1 VNNNPIFTEELGG
14 PQARE
19 CAIARVQFVR
29 TFNGTPIEDGDRKDH
44 EISYLNES
52 LRECLKHFSQ
62 GQSEEVKIDQLDDPR
77 LVDYMTASHPR
88 WYQLVEMHGN
98 PLGTIKLVNEKHN
111 IATSSARVTLISE
124 VEPTMGKTLEKKLLL
139 KMTVA

>member
-1 VNNNPIFTEELGG
+1 MNNPIFTEELGG
-14 PQARE
+14 PKARE

-29 TFNGTPIEDGDRKDH
+29 TFNGTPIEDMDRKWH
-44 EISYLNES
+44 EVGYLNEA
-52 LRECLKHFSQ
+52 LRDCLKHHQ
-62 GQSEEVKIDQLDDPR
+62 ANQTEEVQIEQLDDPR
-77 LVDYMTASHPR
+77 LVEFMTQKHPR
-88 WYQLVEMHGN
+88 WYQLAEIHGS

-111 IATSSARVTLISE
+111 IATSSARVQLISE